1 MISDIVKFAL
11 EVVVVSFVA
20 YYVSEK
26 MNNNTTIA
34 DAGIIGLVAA
44 CIITVIEKSFIK
56 REESFKNDD
65 DDNEEEEDDDDD
77 DENYDENYEDV
88 DEDELEQ
95 FATEDKKVVV
105 KVGAGGIVKQA
116 NPATKTSTK
125 QLRGRLS
132 MQEQKIVD
140 AVQKKALTDERAAFK
155 KGGVRVNK
163 NYGYS
168 FLPPSEWN
176 LPLPDIKKC
185 IPQKVCEPCPVFGL
199 DSGAYLQVQGA
210 KQLPPKAPTKSTV

>member
-56 REESFKNDD
+56 KEESFKNDD
-65 DDNEEEEDDDDD
+65 NDDDDD
-77 DENYDENYEDV
+77 DDDYNEEEDDEDFEDI
-88 DEDELEQ
+88 DELEP
-95 FATEDKKVVV
+95 FVTEDQTVVV

-125 QLRGRLS
+125 QLRSRLS
-132 MQEQKIVD
+132 MQEQKVVD
-140 AVQKKALTDERAAFK
+140 AVQKKALMDERAAFK
-155 KGGVRVNK
+155 KGGVRINK

-185 IPQKVCEPCPVFGL
+185 IPQKVCEPCPLFGL
-199 DSGAYLQVQGA
+199 DSGAYLQIQGA
-210 KQLPPKAPTKSTV
+210 KKLPPKAPTKS

>member
-1 MISDIVKFAL
+1 M
-11 EVVVVSFVA
+11 
-20 YYVSEK
+20 
-26 MNNNTTIA
+26 
-34 DAGIIGLVAA
+34 
-44 CIITVIEKSFIK
+44 
-56 REESFKNDD
+56 
-65 DDNEEEEDDDDD
+65 
-77 DENYDENYEDV
+77 
-88 DEDELEQ
+88 
-95 FATEDKKVVV
+95 
-105 KVGAGGIVKQA
+105 GAGGIVKQA
-116 NPATKTSTK
+116 NPATKTSTN

-176 LPLPDIKKC
+176 LPLPDVKKC
-185 IPQKVCEPCPVFGL
+185 IPQKVCEPCPLLGL
-199 DSGAYLQVQGA
+199 DSGAYLQVQGS

>member
-65 DDNEEEEDDDDD
+65 NDDDDDDDD
-77 DENYDENYEDV
+77 DEEEEEDDEDFE
-88 DEDELEQ
+88 DEDELEP
-95 FATEDKKVVV
+95 FVTEDQKVVV

-125 QLRGRLS
+125 QLRSRLS
-132 MQEQKIVD
+132 MQEQKVVD
-140 AVQKKALTDERAAFK
+140 AVQKKALIDERAAFK

-185 IPQKVCEPCPVFGL
+185 IPQKVCEPCPLLGL

>member
-56 REESFKNDD
+56 KEESFKNDD
-65 DDNEEEEDDDDD
+65 DDDDNEEEEEDDDD
-77 DENYDENYEDV
+77 ENFEDV
-88 DEDELEQ
+88 DELEQ
-95 FATEDKKVVV
+95 FVTEDKKVVV
-105 KVGAGGIVKQA
+105 KVGASGIVKQA

-185 IPQKVCEPCPVFGL
+185 IPQKVCEPCPAFGL

>member
-1 MISDIVKFAL
+1 MISDIIKFAL
-11 EVVVVSFVA
+11 EVVVVSFIA

-26 MNNNTTIA
+26 MKNNTTIA

-56 REESFKNDD
+56 KEESFKNDD
-65 DDNEEEEDDDDD
+65 DDDDNEEEEEDDDD
-77 DENYDENYEDV
+77 ENFEDV
-88 DEDELEQ
+88 DELEQ
-95 FATEDKKVVV
+95 FVTEDKKVVV
-105 KVGAGGIVKQA
+105 KVGASGIVKQA

-132 MQEQKIVD
+132 MQEQQIVD

>member
-1 MISDIVKFAL
+1 MISDIIKFAL
-11 EVVVVSFVA
+11 EVVVVSFIA

-26 MNNNTTIA
+26 MKNNTTIA

-56 REESFKNDD
+56 KEESFKNDD
-65 DDNEEEEDDDDD
+65 DDDDNEEEEEDDDD
-77 DENYDENYEDV
+77 ENFEDV
-88 DEDELEQ
+88 DELEQ
-95 FATEDKKVVV
+95 FVTEDKKVVV
-105 KVGAGGIVKQA
+105 KVGASGIVKQA

-185 IPQKVCEPCPVFGL
+185 IPQKVCEPCPVFVL